1 MLLHLE
7 LAIAAPN
14 ENEGTGAVYIYSYDD
29 MSRSLTLSQKISG
42 KDVHSSLK
50 GFGISLSRPTDIDD
64 NGFLGTNF
72 YIFLSKKI
80 KMFFFLDFAVGSAIS
95 GHAVLLRTKPTVTV
109 YTSIRAPKSF
119 RQSNTTFKFQCC
131 YFFSGFVQTNLS
143 KTIFCQYFF

>member
-80 KMFFFLDFAVGSAIS
+80 KMFFFFRFCCWFSNFWACGITANQTDRNGIYQ
-95 GHAVLLRTKPTVTV
+95 H
-109 YTSIRAPKSF
+109 KST
-119 RQSNTTFKFQCC
+119 QK
-131 YFFSGFVQTNLS
+131 L
-143 KTIFCQYFF
+143 